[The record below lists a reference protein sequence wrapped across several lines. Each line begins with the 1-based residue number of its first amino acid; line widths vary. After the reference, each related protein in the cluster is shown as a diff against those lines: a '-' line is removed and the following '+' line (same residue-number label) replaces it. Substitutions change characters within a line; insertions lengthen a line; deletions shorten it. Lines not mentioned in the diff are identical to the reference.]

1 MKIPGF
7 WSLITASTFLFCLT
21 GFTLELQRTEKYAL
35 LITVADYPESSGWD
49 PLSSDRD
56 GELLRTSMIRAGFK
70 EENIVHLSNENA
82 TRNEIIRAVEDLQK
96 KVRKGDVVWIHFS
109 GHGQQITDDN
119 GDEIDGY
126 DEALIPYDAQKNFRP
141 GIYTGENHLR
151 DDILGNQLVPLRNQ
165 LGVNGSVLVTID
177 ACHSGTATRSS
188 GTTKY
193 RGTGQTFD
201 TGEKSNSQNRGD
213 EGGGMYPSIAA
224 GQTAP
229 MVVISGARHDQL
241 NSEIIDPSGRPVGSL
256 SYAIASNLNKAKKNF
271 SYAAFFE
278 LVKLEMATLAPN
290 QDPQIE
296 GDVQTALFSGEVL
309 DQVPYFTVNDIV
321 DDFPIVNMGKMSG
334 IHVGTEV
341 RFYPIGTQN
350 PEDEKFLA
358 EGVVVSSNELFSTVQ
373 IKSRSNIENLRKSW
387 VFITEQNFGE
397 IGVNVGVFA
406 EDRSFEKQ
414 FEKSLEERPLLR
426 LVRERPEVIL
436 QQKGGLVD
444 VVTHS
449 DAVILNDINL
459 EDELAL
465 ETISGRLEKY
475 SRAKYLRQLNYQND
489 LLDLELEIIP
499 VTYKNENGKYSVDR
513 ELDLDAFTT
522 AGGQVEFPVGTTFI
536 LRITNYGRKR
546 AYFNV
551 LHIGPEDDIDVYL
564 PLGNQ
569 NAMELVLNPRQ
580 TYTFERIVQ
589 ITDPVGFDIFKV
601 VATDVPIDLRP
612 IVQSGGTGTQRSS
625 NPFEAL
631 FSDVLGSPSAAQRS
645 VKPSTFHT
653 HSIAVKVVNP

>member
-1 MKIPGF
+1 MKKKGKIAVLLMM
-7 WSLITASTFLFCLT
+7 SLFGLMSFSFPN
-21 GFTLELQRTEKYAL
+21 QQSEKYAV
-35 LITVADYPESSGWD
+35 LITVADYPKSSGWD

-56 GELLRTSMIRAGFK
+56 GELLMESMLRSGFQK
-70 EENIVHLSNENA
+70 ENIIHLSNEQA
-82 TRNEIIRAVEDLQK
+82 TKNNIIQAIADIRS
-96 KVRKGDVVWIHFS
+96 KVHEGDVVWIHFS

-126 DEALIPYDAQKNFRP
+126 DEALIPIDAQKNFQP
-141 GIYTGENHLR
+141 GKYTGENHLR
-151 DDILGNQLVPLRNQ
+151 DDLFGEQLLPLRNQ
-165 LGVNGSVLVTID
+165 LGPQGSVLITID

-193 RGTGQTFD
+193 RGTGEAFE
-201 TGEKSNSQNRGD
+201 TGENEPSGSGVDN
-213 EGGGMYPSIAA
+213 GGGMYSTFSSDRA
-224 GQTAP
+224 AP

-241 NSEIIDPSGRPVGSL
+241 NSEIIDPSGKPVGSL
-256 SYAIASNLNKAKKNF
+256 SYALASNLNKVKMDF

-278 LVKLEMATLAPN
+278 LIKIDMATLAPN

-296 GDVQTALFSGEVL
+296 GDIQTALFSGRIIE
-309 DQVPYFTVNDIV
+309 QVPYFTVREVIDG
-321 DDFPIVNMGKMSG
+321 FPIVNMGKMSG
-334 IHVGTEV
+334 VHEGSAVV
-341 RFYPIGTQN
+341 FFPIGTQN
-350 PEDEKFLA
+350 PQDGKPLA
-358 EGVVVSSNELFSTVQ
+358 KGRVTSSDELFSTVQ
-373 IKSRSNIENLRKSW
+373 IEGKANTEELSNSW
-387 VFITEQNFGE
+387 VFISEQNFGD

-406 EDRSFEKQ
+406 EDKGFEKQ
-414 FEKSLEERPLLR
+414 FEKALKERPILR
-426 LVRERPEVIL
+426 LVDEKPEVIL

-444 VVTHS
+444 IVTHS
-449 DAVILNDINL
+449 DAIILNDIHLDN
-459 EDELAL
+459 ESAL

-489 LLDLELEIIP
+489 QLDLELEIVP
-499 VTYKNENGKYSVDR
+499 VTYKKENGKYVVDE
-513 ELDLDAFTT
+513 ELDLSDFKTE
-522 AGGQVEFPVGTTFI
+522 GGQIEFPVGTTFI

-580 TYTFERIVQ
+580 MYTFERIVQ

-612 IVQSGGTGTQRSS
+612 IVQSGGTGNQRSG

-631 FSDVLGSPSAAQRS
+631 FSDVLGSQTATQRS